1 MEGGGQG
8 MIKFIPEN
16 LVLKLSK
23 KEVKVIVEYLTIN
36 QELNE
41 NLIKKMI
48 KFGNKIEKEE
58 K

>member
-1 MEGGGQG
+1 